1 MYALKYGNP
10 THVRVE
16 NYVNSFKK
24 MEIKALYARLI
35 MWKIGKNSKKVEF
48 AFKNACKNGVKKLS

>member
-1 MYALKYGNP
+1 MYALKYGKP

-24 MEIKALYARLI
+24 MEIKVVLFYKKKIVLY
-35 MWKIGKNSKKVEF
+35 
-48 AFKNACKNGVKKLS
+48 

>member
-1 MYALKYGNP
+1 MYALKYGKP

-24 MEIKALYARLI
+24 MEIKVLYARLI
-35 MWKIGKNSKKVEF
+35 M
-48 AFKNACKNGVKKLS
+48 